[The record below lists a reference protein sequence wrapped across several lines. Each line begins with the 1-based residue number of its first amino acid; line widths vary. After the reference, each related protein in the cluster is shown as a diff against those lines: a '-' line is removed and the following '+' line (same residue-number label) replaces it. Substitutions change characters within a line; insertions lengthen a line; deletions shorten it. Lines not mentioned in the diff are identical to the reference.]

1 MFLLDA
7 VFYVLFA
14 ALDLFW
20 WAVILAVVVNLL
32 VAFQILDTRNRLVW
46 TIGDFLHRLTEPALR
61 PIRRRLPHLGGVDLS
76 PLVLLIGI
84 TAVGIA
90 LRALRGYMIQGGV
103 YF

>member
-7 VFYVLFA
+7 LFYVLFA
-14 ALDLFW
+14 ALDVFW
-20 WAVILAVVVNLL
+20 WAVVLAVVVNLL

-84 TAVGIA
+84 SAAGIA
-90 LRALRGYMIQGGV
+90 LRALRGYMIMGGV

>member
-7 VFYVLFA
+7 LFYVLFA
-14 ALDLFW
+14 ALDVFW
-20 WAVILAVVVNLL
+20 WAVVLAVVVNLL

-61 PIRRRLPHLGGVDLS
+61 PIRQRLPHLGGVDLS

-84 TAVGIA
+84 SAAGIA
-90 LRALRGYMIQGGV
+90 LRALRGYMIMGGV